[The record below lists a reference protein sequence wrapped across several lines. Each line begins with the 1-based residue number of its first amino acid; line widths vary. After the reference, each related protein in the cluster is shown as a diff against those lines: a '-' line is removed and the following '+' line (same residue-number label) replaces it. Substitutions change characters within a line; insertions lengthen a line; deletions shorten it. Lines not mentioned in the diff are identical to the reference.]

1 MFHALKGKKPYVLL
15 LVMALLVTL
24 FPAAKANA
32 AYNLVWSDEFNGST
46 IDSNNWT
53 FEIGTGSGG
62 WGNNELQ
69 YYTNRSENAR
79 IENGNLVIE
88 ARRESY
94 GGMNY
99 TSARLKSQGKKSFK
113 YGRIEA
119 RIKLPM
125 GQGLWPAFWTL
136 GSDISTVSWPRSGE
150 IDIME
155 HVNNETN
162 THGVIHWEAN
172 GGHATYGGP
181 SHTIDVTQYHVYSVE
196 WTASSIKWFIDGV
209 QFREANIANNINST
223 EEFHKDHFLLLNMAV
238 GGNWPGSPNASTPFP
253 AKMYVDYVRVYQD
266 GGTTQPPPSGPIVS
280 GGTYKLINVNSGKAL
295 DVSGAGTTP
304 GTNVQIWTDNGTGAQ
319 KWTIYRNADG
329 TYKLINVNSALALD
343 VAGSGTGDGTNVQ
356 AWTDL
361 GNGAQKWNIVQ
372 NADGSYKLVNV
383 NSGKA
388 LDVSSSGTLD
398 GTNVQIWTDNG
409 TGAQKWQLIRL

>member
-15 LVMALLVTL
+15 LVLALLVTL
-24 FPAAKANA
+24 FPATRADA

-88 ARRESY
+88 ARQESY

-155 HVNNETN
+155 HVNNESN
-162 THGVIHWEAN
+162 THGVIHWDAN
-172 GGHATYGGP
+172 GHASYGGP

-266 GGTTQPPPSGPIVS
+266 GGTSQPPPSGPIVT

-304 GTNVQIWTDNGTGAQ
+304 GTNVQIWSDNGTGAQ

-329 TYKLINVNSALALD
+329 SYKLINVNSALALD

-372 NADGSYKLVNV
+372 NADGTFKLINV

-388 LDVSSSGTLD
+388 LDVSSSGTAD

>member
-1 MFHALKGKKPYVLL
+1 MMILARQREKWLVLL
-15 LVMALLVTL
+15 LMTALMAMLLPV
-24 FPAAKANA
+24 PKAEA
-32 AYNLVWSDEFNGST
+32 AYQLVWSDEFNGPSINT
-46 IDSNNWT
+46 NYWT
-53 FEIGTGSGG
+53 FEIGTGSNG

-69 YYTNRSENAR
+69 YYTSRPENAR

-99 TSARLKSQGKKSFK
+99 TSARLKTQGKVNFK

-119 RIKLPM
+119 RIKLPK

-136 GSDISTVSWPRSGE
+136 GEDITTVGWPRSGE

-155 HVNNETN
+155 HVNNEDV
-162 THGVIHWEAN
+162 THGYMHWDA
-172 GGHATYGGP
+172 GGHASYGG
-181 SHTIDVTQYHVYSVE
+181 SSFAFDVTQYHVYSIE
-196 WTASSIKWFIDGV
+196 WTPSYIKWFVDGV
-209 QFREANIANNINST
+209 QFWEANIQNNINST
-223 EEFHKDHFLLLNMAV
+223 EEFHKPHFLLLNMAV
-238 GGNWPGSPNASTPFP
+238 GGNWPGSPDASTPFP

-266 GGTTQPPPSGPIVS
+266 VGGSNPSDDIVS

-295 DVSGAGTTP
+295 DVAGAGTTP

-319 KWTIYRNADG
+319 RWTIYRNADG
-329 TYKLINVNSALALD
+329 TYKLINTNSVLALD
-343 VAGSGTGDGTNVQ
+343 VAGAGTADGTNVQ
-356 AWTDL
+356 VATDT
-361 GNGAQKWNIVQ
+361 GHAAQKWNIIK
-372 NADGSYKLVNV
+372 NPDGTYKLINP

-388 LDVSSSGTLD
+388 LDVASAGTAD

-409 TGAQKWQLIRL
+409 TGAQKWQLIRLY